1 MRWCAS
7 ELEAGIPLVRSLP
20 TMVSVSA
27 VEFVISGVGRR
38 ESGLIRVG
46 RSAIVLLSLLAAA
59 GAVQAQNSD
68 AARQIVNT
76 MLAHENDP
84 AEHHNKYMYLSEER
98 SERTGGHLWKE
109 RVVETAMGKVRL
121 LLEEDGKPLSP
132 ERMAGERSKLMEIVA
147 HPEAFRK
154 REQATTNDEEH
165 AEQML
170 ALLHKAFLFDE
181 PRSVGRDVRI
191 AYRPD
196 PAYQPKTMEEKV
208 LHAMSGAVLVDERTR
223 QLHRIEGKVP
233 ADVSLG
239 YGILGTVHAG
249 SSFNTEHEMEPGGEW
264 KNALVNTAIEGKAML
279 FKEIGRNEHVVHSEF
294 KRLPDS
300 ISVADAVALLER

>member
-59 GAVQAQNSD
+59 GAVQSQNSD

-147 HPEAFRK
+147 HPEAFQK

-181 PRSVGRDVRI
+181 PRSVGSDVRI

>member
-1 MRWCAS
+1 
-7 ELEAGIPLVRSLP
+7 
-20 TMVSVSA
+20 
-27 VEFVISGVGRR
+27 
-38 ESGLIRVG
+38 
-46 RSAIVLLSLLAAA
+46 LLSLLAAA

-68 AARQIVNT
+68 DARQIVNT

-84 AEHHNKYMYLSEER
+84 AEHRNKYMYLSEER

-132 ERMAGERSKLMEIVA
+132 ERMAAERSKLGQIVS
-147 HPEAFRK
+147 HPEAFQK
-154 REQATTNDEEH
+154 RERATTNDEEH

-181 PRSVGRDVRI
+181 PRAVGSDVRI

-196 PAYQPKTMEEKV
+196 PSYQPKTMEEKV
-208 LHAMSGAVLVDERTR
+208 LHAMSGAVLVDEQTK

-239 YGILGTVHAG
+239 HGVLGTVHAG

-264 KNALVNTAIEGKAML
+264 KDALVNTAIDGKAIL

-294 KRLPDS
+294 KRLSDS
-300 ISVADAVALLER
+300 ISVADAVALLEQ